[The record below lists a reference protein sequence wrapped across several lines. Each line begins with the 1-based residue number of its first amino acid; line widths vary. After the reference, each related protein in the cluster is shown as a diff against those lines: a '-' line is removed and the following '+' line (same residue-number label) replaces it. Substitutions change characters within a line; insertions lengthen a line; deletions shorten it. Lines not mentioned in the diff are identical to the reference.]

1 MEEGIYYA
9 YSQSIVATQ
18 DKFGNIENEENLQS
32 QYQEIYAKSE
42 SPTLYTPFKVGDKP
56 IYHCIN
62 NGSPSW
68 LFPRPLYIE
77 SVTNSEYTI
86 TEKDLKICFNFADNG
101 NLELT
106 WNTSYPW
113 SLSIDT
119 TYVYDDGRRSTSYGY
134 GYGNKTENAPALWRS
149 NLVDYRP
156 TTLFNTNIPIFET
169 YDKAM
174 AYIRNEISYKEAL
187 NYGKIYDFNLN
198 QWIEVEQFSTQKI
211 AFVQDLSSV
220 YDLRLFSEVDFDT
233 VRWSTNG
240 TEWQDS
246 DSIKFNSY
254 ISEDLHKVDGF
265 VYKSVLFQT
274 NIPIFADEQTAVDY
288 FNGDIDISS
297 ALNYKDISSGIDRD
311 VALGEV
317 IDGEMDLNVVAMRGA
332 FCSRYAMDNG
342 NLADITNKLFTD
354 DETILQNVIDGL
366 KLYGVNPMDSVI
378 DLTYYPFDITQY
390 ASDSPQTYV
399 YMGHYKLDLESSVN
413 KIINLNTVIDC
424 GKVNYPVTY
433 GSYKDYEPYT
443 ELYVYLPY
451 CGLKKLNISDY
462 IGKTMGIKYG
472 VDLTTGACEAF
483 ILSDGRILDRVGG
496 QMGVRQ
502 FVTSM
507 DSAQYASNVANSI
520 LNMGGNTIS
529 TGIGTI
535 GNVASGNFG
544 GALANLGSF
553 ALGGGKGLMSF
564 KNAVENVQYKTRGGS
579 TSMLNQFDIQYPY
592 FIFVYSKVYECND
605 IDIVGKPSNAKSK
618 VNNFRGFLKCADVKL
633 ESFASETEKQMIESL
648 LKNGIYI

>member
-18 DKFGNIENEENLQS
+18 DKFENLENEESLQS

-42 SPTLYTPFKVGDKP
+42 SPTLFTPFKVGDKP
-56 IYHCIN
+56 TYHCIN
-62 NGSPSW
+62 NNSPGW
-68 LFPRPLYIE
+68 WFPRALYVE
-77 SVTNSEYTI
+77 TVTSPNYTI
-86 TEKDLKICFNFADNG
+86 TEQDLKICFNFDEN
-101 NLELT
+101 NILQLT
-106 WNTSYPW
+106 WNGSYNW
-113 SLSIDT
+113 GLSLDT
-119 TYVYDDGRRSTSYGY
+119 TYYFDNGTQNSSNGY
-134 GYGNKTENAPALWRS
+134 GYGNLAENAPASWR
-149 NLVDYRP
+149 NLNDFKP
-156 TTLFNTNIPIFET
+156 TTLFVTNIPIFESNE
-169 YDKAM
+169 KAL
-174 AYIRNEISYKEAL
+174 AYIRNEISYTDAL

-198 QWIEVEQFSTQKI
+198 QWLEVEHYTTQKI
-211 AFVQDLSSV
+211 AFVQDLSAV
-220 YDLRLFSEVDFDT
+220 YDLRLFSEVNFDT

-254 ISEDLHKVDGF
+254 ISEDLHEVDGY

-274 NIPIFADEQTAVDY
+274 NIPIFADEQSAVDY
-288 FNGDIDISS
+288 FNGDVDISS
-297 ALNYKDISSGIDRD
+297 ALNYKDISQGIDKD

-317 IDGEMDLNVVAMRGA
+317 IDGEMDLNVVALRGA

-424 GKVNYPVTY
+424 GRVNYPITY
-433 GSYKDYEPYT
+433 GNYKDYEPYT

-451 CGLKKLNISDY
+451 CGLKKLNICDY

-472 VDLTTGACEAF
+472 VDLTTGACESF
-483 ILSDGRILDRVGG
+483 ILSDGRIIDRVSG

-502 FVTSM
+502 FITSM

-529 TGIGTI
+529 TGIGAI
-535 GNVASGNFG
+535 GNVASGNVG
-544 GALANLGSF
+544 GALANVGGF

-564 KNAVENVQYKTRGGS
+564 KNAVENVQYKTRGGA

-592 FIFVYSKVYECND
+592 FIFVYSKVYECDD
-605 IDIVGKPSNAKSK
+605 IDIVGKPSNTKSK

-633 ESFASETEKQMIESL
+633 ESFASETEKQMIETL